1 MTSHTPSPPPRGPA
15 LGYAVTVALVAL
27 ATVAGRLARNH
38 LALPDQVML
47 YLVVVMVVAARFG
60 RGPSLVAATLSIVA
74 FDFFLIPPY
83 FTFVVTEEHHVLT
96 FAMMFAVGLVISGL
110 TVRIRRQEHEAE
122 AAKLRAST
130 EEMRSALLSAV
141 SHDLRTPLA
150 TITGAAT
157 TLRDGGAAV
166 APAQRAELL
175 DMICE
180 EADRLERL
188 VRNLLDMTRLAS
200 GALDLRRE
208 WVPLEE
214 IVGSALGRVEGR
226 LGGRP
231 VTTDLPADLPLV
243 SVDPLLL
250 EQVLVNL
257 LDNAAKHTPAGT
269 PVNLAARADGEAV
282 LVEVAD
288 RGPGLPPGEE
298 GRIFDQFFRGKG
310 TAVSGAGLGLAICRG
325 VVDAHG
331 GTLTASNRSGGGALF
346 QVRLPL
352 PGRAPATPP
361 EPEGAASSDDGRAP

>member
-1 MTSHTPSPPPRGPA
+1 MTSPVPSARSRRGPA
-15 LGYAVTVALVAL
+15 LGYLVTVALVAL
-27 ATVAGRLARNH
+27 ATVTGHLARGH

-47 YLVVVMVVAARFG
+47 YLVVVMVAAARFG

-74 FDFFLIPPY
+74 FDFFLIPPT
-83 FTFVVTEEHHVLT
+83 FTFVVSEEHHVLT

-150 TITGAAT
+150 SITGAAT
-157 TLRDGGAAV
+157 TLRDGGPAV
-166 APAQRAELL
+166 TAAQRAELL
-175 DMICE
+175 DMICD

-200 GALDLRRE
+200 GALDVKRE

-226 LGGRP
+226 LDGRAIS
-231 VTTDLPADLPLV
+231 TDLPADLPLI
-243 SVDPLLL
+243 SADPLLL

-257 LDNAAKHTPAGT
+257 LENAAKHTPGGT
-269 PVNLAARADGEAV
+269 AVDLAARADDGAV
-282 LVEVAD
+282 VVEVAD
-288 RGPGLPPGEE
+288 RGPGLPPGEA
-298 GRIFDQFFRGKG
+298 GRLFDQFFRGKEARG
-310 TAVSGAGLGLAICRG
+310 AGAGLGLAICRG
-325 VVDAHG
+325 VVEAHG
-331 GTLTASNRSGGGALF
+331 GTLTASNRPGGGALF
-346 QVRLPL
+346 AVRLPL
-352 PGRAPATPP
+352 VGRAPATPP
-361 EPEGAASSDDGRAP
+361 EPGEDGRA